1 MTSHNNIIID
11 PPLPSLPVVP
21 IYDLPPELWDEEL
34 VQLATAP
41 PPTDH
46 WLQQWLSSLPATP
59 SVDFS
64 SYAVPLTASA
74 VHTPLCTPAWHSM
87 LGSHPNKDL
96 VQFMLDGICNG
107 FHIGFTKPPSSL
119 KAARSNLEGAREHPG
134 VVTDYLST
142 EISLGRVAGPF
153 PPRAVPQVHISR
165 FGVIPK
171 GQTGKWRLIVDLSH
185 PKGHSVNDGIPK
197 PLCSLQYVTID
208 EAVKGIIQFG
218 RGALLAKIDIRS
230 AFRLLPV
237 HPADR
242 HMLGMR
248 WNGGVYIDT
257 CLPFGL
263 RSAPKLFNILAEF
276 LAWIARQRNVSF
288 LIHYLD
294 DFLTMGPP
302 SSVSCQHNLD
312 TIIQICNYLGVPLA
326 LEKVEGPSTALT
338 FLGIVLDTIKME
350 ARLPEEKLSKLREEV
365 AQWVSRTDARKREI
379 LSLVG
384 SLQHATKA
392 VRCSRAFVSRMYA
405 TAAKLREMH
414 FYTRLNVEFRS
425 DLCWWQTFLTDW
437 NGLSLLHW
445 DDSNWTHDHLIQTDA
460 SGAWGCGSFLEW
472 PMASMVLATRMGPA

>member
-1 MTSHNNIIID
+1 M
-11 PPLPSLPVVP
+11 P

-46 WLQQWLSSLPATP
+46 WLQQWLSSLPVTP

-119 KAARSNLEGAREHPG
+119 KAVRSNLEGAREHPG

-153 PPRAVPQVHISR
+153 PPRAVPQIHISR

-263 RSAPKLFNILAEF
+263 RLAPKLFNILAEF

-326 LEKVEGPSTALT
+326 SRKLKAHQLPCLFWALYWIPSRWR
-338 FLGIVLDTIKME
+338 LGYLRKNS
-350 ARLPEEKLSKLREEV
+350 ANYGRKLP
-365 AQWVSRTDARKREI
+365 
-379 LSLVG
+379 
-384 SLQHATKA
+384 
-392 VRCSRAFVSRMYA
+392 
-405 TAAKLREMH
+405 
-414 FYTRLNVEFRS
+414 
-425 DLCWWQTFLTDW
+425 
-437 NGLSLLHW
+437 
-445 DDSNWTHDHLIQTDA
+445 
-460 SGAWGCGSFLEW
+460 SG
-472 PMASMVLATRMGPA
+472 